1 MAQVHVQG
9 WVAAGFEEVEEEFA
23 RNFTKR
29 KQTGAACAVYI
40 QGKKVVDLWGGVS
53 DPYSGTLWQEHT
65 MVPVFSSTK
74 GFAALAGALA
84 VSRGLLDYEEQVG
97 SYWPEFAVNGKERIT
112 VRQLLSH
119 QAGLSTVDTLQ
130 LEKFADL
137 DTSQVANKL
146 ANARPEWTPGVKHGY
161 HAWTIGWYIGELIR
175 RVDPRGRSLG
185 RFFHEEIASSLDA
198 EFYIGLPASVPDA
211 RLAQV
216 RGINSPAQILKHIH
230 EIPFSMLLGFLNP
243 RSLTARSMVDPKR
256 LVANENFNRRE
267 MLEIEFPSGNGI
279 GEVRAMASIY
289 GEFAAGGK
297 KLKLSKSVLRTLEAP
312 PELPLSGAYD
322 HVNRTKLA
330 YSVGFWKPIEGHTF
344 GSSHRAYGHPGAGG
358 SFCYADPD
366 FELGYAYG
374 LNEIG
379 GYMDNNPRENAVRQ
393 AVYRCL
399 K

>member
-1 MAQVHVQG
+1 MQNVHVQG
-9 WVAAGFEEVEEEFA
+9 WVEAGFEEVEKEFV
-23 RNFTKR
+23 RNFTTR
-29 KQTGAACAVYI
+29 NETGAACAVYVR
-40 QGKKVVDLWGGVS
+40 GMKVVDLWGGVA
-53 DPYSGTLWQEHT
+53 DPYRRTPWEEHT

-84 VSRGLLDYEEQVG
+84 VSRGLLNYDEKVCT
-97 SYWPEFAVNGKERIT
+97 YWPEFAVHGKEDIS

-119 QAGLSTVDTLQ
+119 QAGLCTLDTLQ
-130 LEKFADL
+130 LEKFDDL
-137 DTSQVANKL
+137 DTAQVAPKL
-146 ANARPEWTPGVKHGY
+146 AQLKPKWTPGTMHGY
-161 HAWTIGWYIGELIR
+161 HAWTLGWYIGELIR
-175 RVDPRGRSLG
+175 RADSRGRSLG
-185 RFFHEEIASSLDA
+185 RFFQEEIANPLGA
-198 EFYIGLPASVPDA
+198 EFYIGLPKDVPDT

-216 RGINSPAQILKHIH
+216 RGINSPVQLLKHLRG
-230 EIPFSMLLGFLNP
+230 IPFSMLLAFMNP

-256 LVANENFNRRE
+256 LVANDHFNRRE
-267 MLEIEFPSGNGI
+267 MLAIEFPSGNGI
-279 GEVRAMASIY
+279 GEVRAMACIY

-297 KLKLSKSVLRTLEAP
+297 QLKLSEAAKQALEAP
-312 PELPLSGAYD
+312 PKLPSTGAYD

-330 YSVGFWKPIEGHTF
+330 YSVGLWKPIEGHKF

-366 FELGYAYG
+366 YELGYAYG
-374 LNEIG
+374 LNVIG